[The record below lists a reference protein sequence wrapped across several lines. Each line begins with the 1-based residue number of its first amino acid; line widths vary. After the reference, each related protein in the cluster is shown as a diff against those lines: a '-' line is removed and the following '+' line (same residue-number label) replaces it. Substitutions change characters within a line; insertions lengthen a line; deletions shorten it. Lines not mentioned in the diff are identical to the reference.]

1 MSSAKDYQ
9 RVRNSAE
16 EDEIEM
22 DRLLVQGRS
31 ANGQGRNTQTSN
43 GKNAGAQKDE
53 NGRLMYDVDEEGRRM
68 SGNSRLSE
76 EMDRAKLNDLS
87 QKRKTVSR
95 ETSEV
100 VVEVAD
106 TMQCSH
112 WLGGFASGL

>member
-31 ANGQGRNTQTSN
+31 ANGQGRGAQRSDGQN
-43 GKNAGAQKDE
+43 GGAQKDE
-53 NGRLMYDVDEEGRRM
+53 SGRLMYDVDEEGRRM
-68 SGNSRLSE
+68 SGQSRLSE

-87 QKRKTVSR
+87 QKRRTVS
-95 ETSEV
+95 
-100 VVEVAD
+100 VE
-106 TMQCSH
+106 
-112 WLGGFASGL
+112 